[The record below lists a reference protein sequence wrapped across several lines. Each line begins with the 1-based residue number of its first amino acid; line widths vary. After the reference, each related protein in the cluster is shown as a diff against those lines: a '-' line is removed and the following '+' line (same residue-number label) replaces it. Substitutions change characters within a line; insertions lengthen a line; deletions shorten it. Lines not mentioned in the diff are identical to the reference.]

1 MAQRQHSLNLDDLL
15 PQLDLTGIDACFSE
29 EEIWAAVKEI
39 PPDRAP
45 GPDGFTGLFYRVA
58 WGIIKHDVINAFNA
72 LWSLDAR
79 RFHLLNEALMNT

>member
-1 MAQRQHSLNLDDLL
+1 
-15 PQLDLTGIDACFSE
+15 LDLTGIDACFSE
-29 EEIWAAVKEI
+29 EEIWASIKDM

-58 WGIIKHDVINAFNA
+58 WDSIKADVVNAFNA

-79 RFHLLNEALMNT
+79 SFHLLNDA